1 MIFVPQVRLSAPGT
15 TAGQT
20 SAAEIVQPKQDDY
33 GRQLQQLASTM
44 GQVGV
49 RMAGMGEKAIKQA
62 NVAVARKQVGLAR
75 EKLDKLLQ
83 GDGGYLYS
91 LGEEARVLANYLD
104 VDAVAF
110 ARLEAVGASGGQR
123 LIGFGNQGQIHLGV
137 SIAHARTGDIEAFF
151 GGNNT
156 PTFGKSVEGIVKKP
170 EKTTGK
176 SAKTAFKKLP
186 GVAEALKPEKLDEEE
201 VRPVQLYDRED
212 EETLL
217 EDLEEMRAD

>member
-1 MIFVPQVRLSAPGT
+1 MYFFGKGVKLKKQLEQQGYRVWLLSEADLDSDAQLSAL
-15 TAGQT
+15 
-20 SAAEIVQPKQDDY
+20 V
-33 GRQLQQLASTM
+33 
-44 GQVGV
+44 V
-49 RMAGMGEKAIKQA
+49 QA
-62 NVAVARKQVGLAR
+62 NKRYDDELDRMVASNLKGVKYRR
-75 EKLDKLLQ
+75 
-83 GDGGYLYS
+83 YS

-176 SAKTAFKKLP
+176 IAKTAFKKLP

-217 EDLEEMRAD
+217 EDLEEMLAD